1 MTSVDIEGLLNRVE
15 KPARYT
21 GGEYNSVY
29 KDKREVEV
37 RFAFAFPDLYE
48 IAMSHLGLRILYYL
62 LNQRKDTWCERVF
75 APWTDM
81 EKLMRENGIPLFALE
96 SRDAVSEF
104 DFLGFTLQYEMGYSN
119 VVNMLSLAGIPIL
132 ANEREE
138 GHPFVIGGGPC
149 AYNAEPLADIFDF
162 FVLGEGEEVLT
173 PILDTYIEWKK
184 RGGTRREYLE
194 RVALIEGVYVP
205 SLYNVRYNED
215 GTIKSVLP
223 VSDRFPE
230 RINKVIIK
238 DLDKVFFPDRIIVPF
253 TEIVHDRVMLEI
265 FRGCTRGCR
274 FCQAGMVYRPV
285 REKSPEVL
293 EDQAER
299 LIKNTGYEEVSLA
312 SLSTSDYTHLEPLV
326 KQLIAAHG
334 EKGVGLSLPSLRID
348 SFSLDLIREIQKV
361 RKTGLTF
368 APEAGT
374 QRLRDVINKG
384 VTEEDLMTSVGAAF
398 SAGYNNL
405 KLYFMVGLPTE
416 TVEDIDGIADLAFKV
431 VDRYYAT
438 DREKRGRGLKVTVST
453 SCFVPKPFTPF
464 QWQPQDTI
472 ESFRDKQDR
481 LKKRLKHRAITYN
494 WHQPE
499 TSYLE
504 AVFARGD
511 RRLARVLIR
520 AWELGCRF
528 DGWKEHFDF
537 AKWQK
542 AFADC
547 GIDPDF
553 YATRPRSYD
562 EVLPWDHVNVG
573 VSREFLK
580 RENERALKARTT
592 PYSGRQAGVKPFHQ
606 LGFLHRAFK
615 AHVQVFRAAAYTN
628 RQGRAV
634 GYF

>member
-1 MTSVDIEGLLNRVE
+1 MTSKDIEGLLSRVE
-15 KPARYT
+15 KPARYA

-29 KDKREVEV
+29 KDKEETDI
-37 RFAFAFPDLYE
+37 RFAFAFPDVYE

-62 LNQRKDTWCERVF
+62 LNERKDTWCERVF

-81 EKLMRENGIPLFALE
+81 EALMRDKGIPLFALE
-96 SRDAVSEF
+96 SRDPVASF
-104 DFLGFTLQYEMGYSN
+104 DFLGFTLQYEMGYTN
-119 VVNMLSLAGIPIL
+119 IVNMLSLADIPL
-132 ANEREE
+132 LSSQRDES
-138 GHPFVIGGGPC
+138 HPFVIGGGPC
-149 AYNAEPLADIFDF
+149 AYNAEPLADLFDF

-173 PILDTYIEWKK
+173 PILDTYRRWKE
-184 RGGTRREYLE
+184 GDGTRREFLE

-205 SLYNVRYNED
+205 SLYNVQYRMD
-215 GTIKSVLP
+215 GTINSVSP
-223 VSDRFPE
+223 TDARFPE
-230 RINKVIIK
+230 KVNKVIVK

-253 TEIVHDRVMLEI
+253 MDIVHDRIMLEI

-293 EDQAER
+293 EEQSQR

-312 SLSTSDYTHLEPLV
+312 SLSTSDYTHLEPLI
-326 KQLIAAHG
+326 KKLIAAYG
-334 EKGVGLSLPSLRID
+334 DKGVGLSLPSLRID
-348 SFSLDLIREIQKV
+348 SFSLSLIREIQKV

-374 QRLRDVINKG
+374 QRLRDVVNKG
-384 VTEEDLMTSVGAAF
+384 VTEEDLMNSVEAAF
-398 SAGYNNL
+398 SAGYNNV

-416 TVEDIDGIADLAFKV
+416 TKEDIEGIANLAYRV
-431 VDRYYAT
+431 VDKYYAT
-438 DREKRGRGLKVTVST
+438 NKGKRGRGLRVTVST

-464 QWQPQDTI
+464 QWQPQDSI
-472 ESFRDKQDR
+472 EVFRAKQETLR
-481 LKKRLKHRAITYN
+481 KRLRHRAISYS

-511 RRLARVLIR
+511 RRLSKVLIR

-528 DGWKEHFDF
+528 DGWKEHFNF
-537 AKWQK
+537 AKWQR
-542 AFADC
+542 AFEDC

-553 YATRPRSYD
+553 YAARKRDYD
-562 EVLPWDHVNVG
+562 EVLPWDHINVG

-580 RENERALKARTT
+580 RENERAKKGRIT
-592 PYSGRQAGVKPFHQ
+592 PHCREGCINCGITELFDGGICDADY
-606 LGFLHRAFK
+606 
-615 AHVQVFRAAAYTN
+615 
-628 RQGRAV
+628 
-634 GYF
+634 

>member
-1 MTSVDIEGLLNRVE
+1 MTPKDIEGLLGRVE

-29 KDKREVEV
+29 KDKGEVDI
-37 RFAFAFPDLYE
+37 RFAFAFPDVYE
-48 IAMSHLGLRILYYL
+48 IAMSHLGMRILYYL
-62 LNQRKDTWCERVF
+62 LNERKDTWCERVF

-81 EKLMRENGIPLFALE
+81 EALMREKGIPLFALE
-96 SRDAVSEF
+96 SKDAVSGF
-104 DFLGFTLQYEMGYSN
+104 DFVGFTLQYEMGYSN
-119 VVNMLSLAGIPIL
+119 VLNMLSLAGIPMQSS
-132 ANEREE
+132 EREK

-173 PILDTYIEWKK
+173 PILDTYIKWKK
-184 RGGTRREYLE
+184 EGGTRQEFLE
-194 RVALIEGVYVP
+194 RAALIEGVYVP
-205 SLYNVRYNED
+205 SLYNVEYNSD
-215 GTIKSVLP
+215 GTIKSVAP
-223 VSDRFPE
+223 VSDRFPG
-230 RINKVIIK
+230 RINKVIVK
-238 DLDKVFFPDRIIVPF
+238 DLDEVFFPDRIIVPF
-253 TEIVHDRVMLEI
+253 TDIVHDRIMLEI

-293 EDQAER
+293 VKQAER

-312 SLSTSDYTHLEPLV
+312 SLSTSDYTNLAPLTR
-326 KQLIAAHG
+326 KLIADHG
-334 EKGVGLSLPSLRID
+334 GKGVGLSLPSLRID
-348 SFSLDLIREIQKV
+348 NFSLDLIKEIQKV

-384 VTEEDLMTSVGAAF
+384 VTEEDLMASVGAAF
-398 SAGYNNL
+398 SAGYNNV

-416 TVEDIDGIADLAFKV
+416 TKEDIEGIADLAFKV
-431 VDRYYAT
+431 VDRYYKT
-438 DREKRGRGLKVTVST
+438 DKEQRGRGLKITVST

-472 ESFRDKQDR
+472 QSFRDKQEM
-481 LKKRLKHRAITYN
+481 LKKKLKHRAITYN

-511 RRLARVLIR
+511 RRLSKVLIR

-537 AKWQK
+537 GKWQR
-542 AFADC
+542 AFEDC
-547 GIDPDF
+547 GMDPDF
-553 YATRPRSYD
+553 YATRPRGYD
-562 EVLPWDHVNVG
+562 EILPWDHINAG
-573 VSREFLK
+573 VSKEFLI
-580 RENERALKARTT
+580 RESERAKKANKT
-592 PYSGRQAGVKPFHQ
+592 PYCRKGCINCGITELFGGGICDAGYK
-606 LGFLHRAFK
+606 
-615 AHVQVFRAAAYTN
+615 N
-628 RQGRAV
+628 
-634 GYF
+634 

>member
-1 MTSVDIEGLLNRVE
+1 MTSVDIEGLLGRVE

-29 KDKREVEV
+29 KDKREVEI
-37 RFAFAFPDLYE
+37 RFAFAFPDVYE

-62 LNQRKDTWCERVF
+62 LNRRKDTWCERVF

-81 EKLMRENGIPLFALE
+81 EGFMREKGVPLFALE

-132 ANEREE
+132 ANEREA
-138 GHPFVIGGGPC
+138 GHPFIIGGGPC

-184 RGGTRREYLE
+184 RSGTRQEYLE

-205 SLYNVRYNED
+205 SLYNVRYNKD

-223 VSDRFPE
+223 VSDRFPG

-253 TEIVHDRVMLEI
+253 TEIVHDRIMLEI

-293 EDQAER
+293 ANQAER

-348 SFSLDLIREIQKV
+348 SFSLDLIKEIQKV

-384 VTEEDLMTSVGAAF
+384 VTEEDLMASVGAAF
-398 SAGYNNL
+398 SAGYNNV

-416 TVEDIDGIADLAFKV
+416 TMEDIDGIADLTFKV
-431 VDRYYAT
+431 VDKYYAA
-438 DREKRGRGLKVTVST
+438 DSNKRGRGLKVTVST

-472 ESFRDKQDR
+472 ESFRNKQDR
-481 LKKRLKHRAITYN
+481 LKKRLKHRAINYN

-511 RRLARVLIR
+511 RRLTRVLIR

-580 RENERALKARTT
+580 RENERAVKARTT
-592 PYSGRQAGVKPFHQ
+592 PYCREGCINCGITELFGGGICDAGYQ
-606 LGFLHRAFK
+606 
-615 AHVQVFRAAAYTN
+615 N
-628 RQGRAV
+628 RV
-634 GYF
+634 Y

>member
-1 MTSVDIEGLLNRVE
+1 MTSVDIEGLLGRVE

-29 KDKREVEV
+29 KDKREVEI
-37 RFAFAFPDLYE
+37 RFAFAFPDVYE

-62 LNQRKDTWCERVF
+62 LNRRKDTWCERVF

-81 EKLMRENGIPLFALE
+81 EGFMREKGVPLFALE

-132 ANEREE
+132 ANEREA
-138 GHPFVIGGGPC
+138 GHPFIIGGGPC

-184 RGGTRREYLE
+184 RSGTRQEYLE

-205 SLYNVRYNED
+205 SLYNVRYNKD

-223 VSDRFPE
+223 VSDRFPG

-253 TEIVHDRVMLEI
+253 TEIVHDRIMLEI

-293 EDQAER
+293 ANQAER

-348 SFSLDLIREIQKV
+348 SFSLDLIKEIQKV

-384 VTEEDLMTSVGAAF
+384 VTEEDLMASVGAAF
-398 SAGYNNL
+398 SAGYNNV
-405 KLYFMVGLPTE
+405 KLYF
-416 TVEDIDGIADLAFKV
+416 
-431 VDRYYAT
+431 
-438 DREKRGRGLKVTVST
+438 
-453 SCFVPKPFTPF
+453 
-464 QWQPQDTI
+464 
-472 ESFRDKQDR
+472 
-481 LKKRLKHRAITYN
+481 
-494 WHQPE
+494 
-499 TSYLE
+499 
-504 AVFARGD
+504 
-511 RRLARVLIR
+511 
-520 AWELGCRF
+520 
-528 DGWKEHFDF
+528 
-537 AKWQK
+537 
-542 AFADC
+542 
-547 GIDPDF
+547 
-553 YATRPRSYD
+553 
-562 EVLPWDHVNVG
+562 
-573 VSREFLK
+573 
-580 RENERALKARTT
+580 
-592 PYSGRQAGVKPFHQ
+592 
-606 LGFLHRAFK
+606 
-615 AHVQVFRAAAYTN
+615 
-628 RQGRAV
+628 
-634 GYF
+634 

>member
-1 MTSVDIEGLLNRVE
+1 MTAKDIEGLLNRVE
-15 KPARYT
+15 KPARYA

-29 KDKREVEV
+29 KNKEDLGI
-37 RFAFAFPDLYE
+37 RFAFAFPDVYE

-62 LNQRKDTWCERVF
+62 LNEREDTWCERVF

-81 EKLMRENGIPLFALE
+81 EALMKQKGIPLFALE
-96 SRDAVSEF
+96 SRDPVSGF

-119 VVNMLSLAGIPIL
+119 VVNMLSLAGIPVL
-132 ANEREE
+132 SSERED
-138 GHPFVIGGGPC
+138 GQPFVIGGGPC

-173 PILDTYIEWKK
+173 PILDTYRSWKEK
-184 RGGTRREYLE
+184 GGTRQEFLE

-205 SLYNVRYNED
+205 SLYNVEYCED
-215 GTIKSVLP
+215 GTVKSVLP
-223 VSDRFPE
+223 TDARFFK
-230 RINKVIIK
+230 RINKVIVK
-238 DLDKVFFPDRIIVPF
+238 DLDRAFFPEKIIVPF
-253 TEIVHDRVMLEI
+253 MDIVHDRIMLEI

-285 REKSPEVL
+285 REKSPQVL
-293 EDQAER
+293 AEQAER

-326 KQLIAAHG
+326 KTLISAHG
-334 EKGVGLSLPSLRID
+334 NKGVGLSLPSLRID
-348 SFSLDLIREIQKV
+348 SFSLDLIKEIQKV

-384 VTEEDLMTSVGAAF
+384 VTEEDLMDSVGAAF
-398 SAGYNNL
+398 SAGYNNV
-405 KLYFMVGLPTE
+405 KLYFMVGLPSE
-416 TVEDIDGIADLAFKV
+416 TKEDIEGIADLVYKV
-431 VDRYYAT
+431 VDKYYAT
-438 DREKRGRGLKVTVST
+438 DRENRGRGLKVTVST

-464 QWQPQDTI
+464 QWQPQDKI
-472 ESFRDKQDR
+472 DIFRAKQETLR
-481 LKKRLKHRAITYN
+481 KRLKHRNISYN

-511 RRLARVLIR
+511 RKLSKVLIR

-537 AKWQK
+537 AKWQR
-542 AFADC
+542 AFEDC
-547 GIDPDF
+547 GVDPDF
-553 YATRPRSYD
+553 YAVRKRDYD
-562 EVLPWDHVNVG
+562 EVLPWDHINVG

-580 RENERALKARTT
+580 RENERAKKGSTT
-592 PYSGRQAGVKPFHQ
+592 PHCREGCINCGIMELFGGGVCD
-606 LGFLHRAFK
+606 AS
-615 AHVQVFRAAAYTN
+615 Y
-628 RQGRAV
+628 
-634 GYF
+634 